1 MIKDIKKDP
10 MIGSFLDSLYIEKG
24 LSKNTVSSYK
34 NDIESFLSWLHKKE
48 IHYQNVT
55 GANINDFISIL
66 FNDGF
71 KSSSINRKISSIRH
85 FYLFL
90 LKKKIIKFSPVDE
103 ITTPKQEKY
112 LPISMSEDEVERL
125 LSSPNSNRIIERR
138 DKAMIEIL
146 YATGMRISEL
156 VNLKLTDI
164 DFNRSVL
171 KVFGKGSK
179 ERLVPYGEKAAEAL
193 DIYLRDRK
201 RSDSKNVFLSNRG
214 SQITRGAFWQRIKIY
229 IKRENLKS
237 SISPHT
243 LRHAFATHLLN
254 RGADL
259 RSVQI
264 LLGHSDLS
272 TTQIYTHIAKQRLGE
287 ILKNIIQEVKVNK
300 LGFSFLL
307 IIISFFTLSS
317 EDKIQESIQKVL
329 PAGAKI
335 ELIKESD
342 IKGLYAVYYGELE
355 PIYVSK
361 DGKFFIYGD
370 LFQIT
375 NNGISNISNINL
387 AKKRKAIIEEISTQD
402 FISFEAENEKYQV
415 TVFTDVD
422 CGYCRKLHDNIKEYN
437 KLGITI
443 NYAAFPRSGIG
454 TSSFTKMVGAWC
466 SRNPKESITKL
477 KNNENI
483 DMSFCDNQP
492 VAKQFAIGQKL
503 GLMAPR
509 QSFI

>member
-1 MIKDIKKDP
+1 MIKDYKKDH
-10 MIGSFLDSLYIEKG
+10 IIRSFLDSLYIEKG

-34 NDIESFLSWLHKKE
+34 NDISSFLSWLNKKQ
-48 IHYQNVT
+48 INYQQVSDK
-55 GANINDFISIL
+55 NINEFISNL
-66 FNDGF
+66 FNSGL
-71 KSSSINRKISSIRH
+71 KSSSINRKISSIKH

-90 LKKKIIKFSPVDE
+90 SKKKIIKYSPADE
-103 ITTPKQEKY
+103 IETPKQEKY

-156 VNLKLTDI
+156 VNLKLTDV

-287 ILKNIIQEVKVNK
+287 ILKK
-300 LGFSFLL
+300 
-307 IIISFFTLSS
+307 
-317 EDKIQESIQKVL
+317 
-329 PAGAKI
+329 
-335 ELIKESD
+335 
-342 IKGLYAVYYGELE
+342 
-355 PIYVSK
+355 
-361 DGKFFIYGD
+361 
-370 LFQIT
+370 
-375 NNGISNISNINL
+375 
-387 AKKRKAIIEEISTQD
+387 
-402 FISFEAENEKYQV
+402 
-415 TVFTDVD
+415 
-422 CGYCRKLHDNIKEYN
+422 HH
-437 KLGITI
+437 
-443 NYAAFPRSGIG
+443 PRG
-454 TSSFTKMVGAWC
+454 
-466 SRNPKESITKL
+466 
-477 KNNENI
+477 
-483 DMSFCDNQP
+483 
-492 VAKQFAIGQKL
+492 
-503 GLMAPR
+503 
-509 QSFI
+509 

>member
-1 MIKDIKKDP
+1 MIKDYKKDH
-10 MIGSFLDSLYIEKG
+10 IIRSFLDSLYIEKG

-34 NDIESFLSWLHKKE
+34 NDISSFLSWLNKKQ
-48 IHYQNVT
+48 INYQQVS
-55 GANINDFISIL
+55 GKNINEFISNL
-66 FNDGF
+66 FNSGL
-71 KSSSINRKISSIRH
+71 KSSSINRKISSIKH

-90 LKKKIIKFSPVDE
+90 SKKKIIKYSPADE
-103 ITTPKQEKY
+103 IETPKQEKY
-112 LPISMSEDEVERL
+112 LPVSMSEDEVERL
-125 LSSPNSNRIIERR
+125 LSSPNPNQIIERR

-201 RSDSKNVFLSNRG
+201 KSDSKNVFLSNRG

-287 ILKNIIQEVKVNK
+287 ILKK
-300 LGFSFLL
+300 
-307 IIISFFTLSS
+307 
-317 EDKIQESIQKVL
+317 
-329 PAGAKI
+329 
-335 ELIKESD
+335 
-342 IKGLYAVYYGELE
+342 
-355 PIYVSK
+355 
-361 DGKFFIYGD
+361 
-370 LFQIT
+370 
-375 NNGISNISNINL
+375 
-387 AKKRKAIIEEISTQD
+387 
-402 FISFEAENEKYQV
+402 
-415 TVFTDVD
+415 
-422 CGYCRKLHDNIKEYN
+422 HH
-437 KLGITI
+437 
-443 NYAAFPRSGIG
+443 PRG
-454 TSSFTKMVGAWC
+454 
-466 SRNPKESITKL
+466 
-477 KNNENI
+477 
-483 DMSFCDNQP
+483 
-492 VAKQFAIGQKL
+492 
-503 GLMAPR
+503 
-509 QSFI
+509 

>member
-1 MIKDIKKDP
+1 MIKDYKKDH
-10 MIGSFLDSLYIEKG
+10 IIRSFLDSLYIEKG

-34 NDIESFLSWLHKKE
+34 NDISSFLSWLNKKQ
-48 IHYQNVT
+48 INYQQVS
-55 GANINDFISIL
+55 GKNINEFISSL
-66 FNDGF
+66 FNSGL
-71 KSSSINRKISSIRH
+71 KSSSVNRKISSIKH

-90 LKKKIIKFSPVDE
+90 SKKKIIKYSPADE
-103 ITTPKQEKY
+103 IETPKQEKY

-156 VNLKLTDI
+156 VNLKITDV

-287 ILKNIIQEVKVNK
+287 ILKK
-300 LGFSFLL
+300 
-307 IIISFFTLSS
+307 
-317 EDKIQESIQKVL
+317 
-329 PAGAKI
+329 
-335 ELIKESD
+335 
-342 IKGLYAVYYGELE
+342 
-355 PIYVSK
+355 
-361 DGKFFIYGD
+361 
-370 LFQIT
+370 
-375 NNGISNISNINL
+375 
-387 AKKRKAIIEEISTQD
+387 
-402 FISFEAENEKYQV
+402 
-415 TVFTDVD
+415 
-422 CGYCRKLHDNIKEYN
+422 HH
-437 KLGITI
+437 
-443 NYAAFPRSGIG
+443 PRG
-454 TSSFTKMVGAWC
+454 
-466 SRNPKESITKL
+466 
-477 KNNENI
+477 
-483 DMSFCDNQP
+483 
-492 VAKQFAIGQKL
+492 
-503 GLMAPR
+503 
-509 QSFI
+509 